1 MGSGWEV
8 GGWSKVILVLRF
20 SFKLNKNCW
29 SKNFY
34 VFTLSHVSENSA
46 KIINLILNPSLTL
59 LSTAFQDQSGR
70 NEKTNFVT
78 TKLVVTAVTTKLVV
92 SAYLHLASSPHQQET
107 LYIVPWGSHHQIK
120 IGNFRLFF

>member
-8 GGWSKVILVLRF
+8 GGWSKVILVLEF

-34 VFTLSHVSENSA
+34 VFTLSYVSENSA

-59 LSTAFQDQSGR
+59 LSTAFQNQSGR

-107 LYIVPWGSHHQIK
+107 LYIVPCTDCNTATHFTPLEG
-120 IGNFRLFF
+120 